1 MDLTFLHDQI
11 VNQRGHNIRLVLHS
25 HRDLPDLSFN
35 FIRRCHLPQ
44 QSCLHF
50 AFACISLCLSV
61 FSHRGKLLF
70 SLVTAS
76 FVPVNIPLRSILT
89 MQHILGRKSF
99 IVNPKSMM
107 VLSNTGTMHFI
118 IWGFVA
124 VKGSRQMYLFPA
136 ITSDLSSAF
145 SCCQHNV
152 YSYASYTNAGHFMK
166 SISIHSKNRSL
177 HHESCRKLCYLV
189 LFFGW
194 ATFNFTK
201 IRYTVCS
208 RWAQDRSGFDV

>member
-11 VNQRGHNIRLVLHS
+11 VNQRGHNIRLVLHI
-25 HRDLPDLSFN
+25 HRDLPELSFN

-136 ITSDLSSAF
+136 IQAIWAAHFLAVNIMCIRMRAIPTLATLWKAYQFIQKTGHCTMNHVGSS
-145 SCCQHNV
+145 V
-152 YSYASYTNAGHFMK
+152 
-166 SISIHSKNRSL
+166 I
-177 HHESCRKLCYLV
+177 
-189 LFFGW
+189 
-194 ATFNFTK
+194 
-201 IRYTVCS
+201 
-208 RWAQDRSGFDV
+208 